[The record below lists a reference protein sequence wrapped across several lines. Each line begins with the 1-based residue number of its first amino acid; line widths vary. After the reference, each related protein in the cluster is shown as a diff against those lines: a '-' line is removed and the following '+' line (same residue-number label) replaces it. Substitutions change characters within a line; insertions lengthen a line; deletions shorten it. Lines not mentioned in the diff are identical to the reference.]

1 MRIVTTPIQRKRTL
15 DHSALNTR
23 PRKRSAQTLHAPS
36 GVIFA
41 ELYTPAKMEN
51 VELRQG
57 IGTHGRINGQ
67 TLHSGKSTK
76 PSPSS
81 PSLSTSAASRPSIV
95 ASSPTADLFAF
106 TSSIPAVS
114 LPPPLFQP
122 NPSPQPTAHN
132 SLPDKMQQD
141 LEEITAFVKMKGFTS
156 ISHVHQTLHEYPY
169 EESSVLR
176 QEQRDD
182 WVDGMPQL
190 LRAIQVSKK
199 RQEPC
204 VRKVFH
210 DSILSYA
217 ADLLKVELDAFLLH
231 KDNRT
236 QTNNIRN
243 KAPSTPAF
251 LRMPAAD
258 ITPKFLE
265 SNVLGECEKVFSGSH
280 DNWEGV
286 SSVVPATDLV
296 S

>member
-1 MRIVTTPIQRKRTL
+1 
-15 DHSALNTR
+15 
-23 PRKRSAQTLHAPS
+23 
-36 GVIFA
+36 
-41 ELYTPAKMEN
+41 
-51 VELRQG
+51 
-57 IGTHGRINGQ
+57 
-67 TLHSGKSTK
+67 
-76 PSPSS
+76 
-81 PSLSTSAASRPSIV
+81 
-95 ASSPTADLFAF
+95 
-106 TSSIPAVS
+106 
-114 LPPPLFQP
+114 
-122 NPSPQPTAHN
+122 
-132 SLPDKMQQD
+132 MQQD

-169 EESSVLR
+169 EGSSLLR
-176 QEQRDD
+176 QEQRAD

-236 QTNNIRN
+236 QRDNIRN

-251 LRMPAAD
+251 LRMSAAD